1 MEHRSTLTVTELNEY
16 IKLLL
21 DSQPLLSKLFVVGEI
36 SNFTDHRSGHLYF
49 TLKDKDSAVRAVM
62 FRSYASK
69 LAFRPENGMKV
80 IVRGSVSAFPR
91 DGQYQ
96 VYVEDMQPDGAGTLF
111 TAFEQLKK
119 QLEAKGLFD
128 RSLKKKLPEFPERVG
143 IITSP
148 TGAAIRD
155 MLNISAR
162 RCPMAEIVIYP
173 SLVQGDSAEANLIK
187 AIDYF
192 EESHLVDV
200 IIIGRGG
207 GSIEDLWAF
216 NGEALARRIF
226 AAKTPIV
233 SAVGH
238 ETDFTICDFVA
249 DMRAPTPSAAAELVT
264 GDVRELVIRIDSAAE
279 RASSALV
286 RLAERK
292 RERLDNLMDKE
303 IFKNASILTEPYR
316 ESVNQLYESIK
327 TLVTDVIQD
336 SEKKLSLNSEKLHAL
351 SPLAVLSRGYA
362 VAMSNKKRIS
372 GIDQIAIGADLNIQ
386 LADGSLS
393 AIVTEK
399 TKRGNEK

>member
-62 FRSYASK
+62 FKSYASR

-80 IVRGSVSAFPR
+80 IVRGSVSVFPR

-96 VYVEDMQPDGAGTLF
+96 VYVEDIQPDGAGTLF

-119 QLEAKGLFD
+119 RLEAKGLFD
-128 RSLKKKLPEFPERVG
+128 RSLKKKLPEFPERLG

-173 SLVQGDSAEANLIK
+173 SLVQGSSAPKNLIEGIK
-187 AIDYF
+187 YF
-192 EESHLVDV
+192 NAEKSVDV

-216 NGEALARRIF
+216 NNEQLAYAVAESEI
-226 AAKTPIV
+226 PII

-249 DMRAPTPSAAAELVT
+249 DLRAPTPSAAAELALP
-264 GDVRELVIRIDSAAE
+264 DCSELSYELSVMKTRLGTLMKRLTDDGRDTLELLSRSKIFTSPETYFNTRRMLID
-279 RASSALV
+279 
-286 RLAERK
+286 RK
-292 RERLDNLMDKE
+292 AERLDSGMATKSSDMSARL
-303 IFKNASILTEPYR
+303 R
-316 ESVNQLYESIK
+316 ESAA
-327 TLVTDVIQD
+327 
-336 SEKKLSLNSEKLHAL
+336 KLEAIN
-351 SPLAVLSRGYA
+351 PLAVLSRGYGA
-362 VAMSNKKRIS
+362 VSDEN
-372 GIDQIAIGADLNIQ
+372 GATVTRAEQLQKGQKINITF
-386 LADGSLS
+386 ADGKVS
-393 AIVTEK
+393 AEITDS
-399 TKRGNEK
+399 

>member
-16 IKLLL
+16 IKILL

-62 FRSYASK
+62 FRSYASR

-96 VYVEDMQPDGAGTLF
+96 VYVEDIQPDGAGTLF

-119 QLEAKGLFD
+119 RLEAKGLFD
-128 RSLKKKLPEFPERVG
+128 RSLKKKIPEFPERVG

-162 RCPMAEIVIYP
+162 RCPMAEIVVYP
-173 SLVQGDSAEANLIK
+173 SLVQGSSAPKNLIEGIK
-187 AIDYF
+187 YF
-192 EESHLVDV
+192 NAEKSVDV

-216 NGEALARRIF
+216 NNEQLAYAVAESEI
-226 AAKTPIV
+226 PII

-249 DMRAPTPSAAAELVT
+249 DLRAPTPSAAAELALP
-264 GDVRELVIRIDSAAE
+264 DCSELSYELSAMKT
-279 RASSALV
+279 
-286 RLAERK
+286 RL
-292 RERLDNLMDKE
+292 
-303 IFKNASILTEPYR
+303 
-316 ESVNQLYESIK
+316 K
-327 TLVTDVIQD
+327 TLVKRITDD
-336 SEKKLSLNSEKLHAL
+336 GRDTLELLSRSKIFTSPETYFNTRRLLLDRKSEKLDTAIVAKNSEISVKL
-351 SPLAVLSRGYA
+351 REKVAKLEAMNPLAVLSRGYGA
-362 VAMSNKKRIS
+362 VSDEK
-372 GIDQIAIGADLNIQ
+372 GATVTRAEQLEKGQKINITFS
-386 LADGSLS
+386 DGRVS
-393 AIVTEK
+393 AEITEGVK
-399 TKRGNEK
+399 Q